1 MEFHF
6 LGTGAGVPSLQRNVS
21 SLAIRFLQERGVQ
34 WLIDCGEATQ
44 HQMMK
49 SAISPSKIDRVFIT
63 HLHGDHIYGLP
74 GFLGTRSF
82 QGATSPLTVY
92 GPAGLESFIKAALTI
107 SGTYLRYDLEIIEIY
122 DGQTIDAGFA
132 TVTVCELKHTIESF
146 GYRIEEK
153 DKAGELDA
161 GKLQALHIPPG
172 PIYQKIKLGQTVILD
187 DGRTINGAEFIGP
200 TRRGRVVVIA
210 GDTQPTDG
218 MVKFAAN
225 ADVLIHEAT
234 FRSGLEENAH
244 EFGHSTIQDAAK
256 VATEAKVK
264 QLILTHISSR
274 YLNEEDAFT
283 EEAVASFKQ
292 TWIATDLAIFHL
304 ERFHR

>member
-21 SLAIRFLQERGVQ
+21 SLAIRFLQEKGVQ
-34 WLIDCGEATQ
+34 WLFDCGEATQ

-92 GPAGLESFIKAALTI
+92 GPAGLESFIKTALTV
-107 SGTYLRYDLEIIEIY
+107 SGTYLRYDLDIIEIY

-132 TVTVCELKHTIESF
+132 TVSVCELKHTIESYGF
-146 GYRIEEK
+146 RIKEK
-153 DKAGELDA
+153 DKAGELDV
-161 GKLQALHIPPG
+161 GKLQALQVPPG
-172 PIYQKIKLGQTVILD
+172 PIYQKIKLGQTVMLE
-187 DGRTINGAEFIGP
+187 DGRSIDGTEFIGP
-200 TRRGRVVVIA
+200 TRKGRVVVIA
-210 GDTQPTDG
+210 GDTQPTES
-218 MVKFAAN
+218 MVEFAN
-225 ADVLIHEAT
+225 DADVLVHEAT

-244 EFGHSTIQDAAK
+244 EFGHSTIQDAAS
-256 VATEAKVK
+256 VATRANIR

-274 YLNEEDAFT
+274 YLNEEEAFT
-283 EEAVASFKQ
+283 EEAITSFKQ
-292 TWIATDLAIFHL
+292 TWIATDLSIFHL
-304 ERFHR
+304 ERIHR

>member
-82 QGATSPLTVY
+82 QGATTPLTIY
-92 GPAGLESFIKAALTI
+92 GPEGLESFIQTALMI
-107 SGTYLRYDLEIIEIY
+107 SGTYLRYDLHFVEIY
-122 DGQTIDAGFA
+122 HGQTIDTGFA
-132 TVTVCELKHTIESF
+132 TVSVCELKHTMKSF
-146 GYRIEEK
+146 GFRIEEK
-153 DKAGELDA
+153 DKPGELDVS
-161 GKLQALHIPPG
+161 KLQALHIPPG
-172 PIYQKIKLGQTVILD
+172 PIYQKIKLGETVVLK
-187 DGRTINGAEFIGP
+187 DGRTIDGTEFIGP
-200 TRRGRVVVIA
+200 KRNGRVVVIA

-218 MVKFAAN
+218 MVKFAAE

-244 EFGHSTIQDAAK
+244 EFGHSTIQDAAE

-283 EEAVASFKQ
+283 EEAMTYFKQ
-292 TWIATDLAIFHL
+292 TWIATDLSIFHL